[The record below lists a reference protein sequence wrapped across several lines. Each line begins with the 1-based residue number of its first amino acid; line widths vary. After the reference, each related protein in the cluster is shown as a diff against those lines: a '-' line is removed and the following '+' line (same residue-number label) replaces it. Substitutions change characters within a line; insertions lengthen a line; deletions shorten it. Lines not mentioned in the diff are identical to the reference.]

1 MAIDSFVRMF
11 TRWFDDLWADVRYGS
26 RMLTK
31 APGFTAVAVLTL
43 ALGIGVNATV
53 FSYVNALLL
62 RPPGGVSQMGGLE
75 EVWLQNTKAAGVER
89 FLPLNYPDYV
99 YYRDHNKVFS
109 GMAVFDGDPEQ
120 VIWNRAGNGEPVMG
134 QIVSG
139 NFFSVIGVRAA
150 VGRTLSPEDDHVAE
164 SQPVTMLSYSFWQTR
179 LGADPNVVGKR
190 LVLNGTECRV
200 VGVAPA
206 GFEGLEIAI
215 EPDFWVPAAMVE
227 HIKRDTS
234 FLTSRQTYWLS
245 GVGRLNTGVGVP
257 EARADL
263 SVLAQQIEK
272 QNPDAERNIDTA
284 IFPVTLVPGPF
295 RGYVGAFTGLL
306 MAVVGLVLLIACTNA
321 ANLMLMRAVGR
332 RREMAIRSAL
342 GAGRGRLIRQIL
354 VESTLLAA
362 IAGCA
367 GLLLAYWTAPL
378 LLSLKPASLPIR
390 IEVPTDWRVVVFT
403 IFASLATGI
412 VFGLAPALRSAK
424 TDLTPALKYESSGGA
439 YQKSRLRGTLV
450 IAQMATCAVLL
461 VGAVLCVRSLMNA
474 QSIDPGF
481 DIRHVAMAELD
492 IGSVGYTEAK
502 GRDFDE
508 KLVES
513 VRNLPGVTAASWVS
527 HLPLGTSR
535 ETRSASAFQATPE
548 GYAESAPKAKKN
560 KESLDV
566 FQVGARY
573 FETMGIPLDRG
584 RDFTA
589 EESKSSQKVTVIN
602 ETAARLF
609 WPSQDAVG
617 QQLQLGKQDAYQVIG
632 VVKTG
637 KYRTLGED
645 ALPAAY
651 LPIGYAARATLV
663 ARTKNDPRSLIEPI
677 RREIQ
682 AIDANVAPTD
692 LETMQQYMTLPLFP
706 ARVTGILLGVFG
718 MLALVLAMGGLY
730 GVIAYTTSQ
739 RTREIGLRMA
749 LGAQQKDIVRLVLK
763 HGLTMT
769 GIGLAAGIAAA
780 FGVTRVLSSLL
791 YGIRADDPATLI
803 GVSCTLISVALLA
816 CYVPARRAMRV
827 DPMVALRYE

>member
-1 MAIDSFVRMF
+1 MIIDRFAQGLDV
-11 TRWFDDLWADVRYGS
+11 LWADVRYGI
-26 RMLTK
+26 RMLAK

-62 RPPGGVSQMGGLE
+62 RPPADVPQPARLQ
-75 EVWLQNTKAAGVER
+75 EVWLQNSKAVGIER
-89 FLPLNYPDYV
+89 FLPLDYPDYI

-109 GMAVFDGDPEQ
+109 GLATFDGDPEPA
-120 VIWNRAGNGEPVMG
+120 IWNRAGNGELVMG

-150 VGRTLSPEDDHVAE
+150 LGRTLSPDDDQVSV
-164 SQPVTMLSYSFWQTR
+164 SQPVTMISYAFWQTR
-179 LGADPNVVGKR
+179 LGADPDVLGKR
-190 LVLNGTECRV
+190 LGLNGTEYRV

-206 GFEGLEIAI
+206 GFAGLEIAI
-215 EPDFWVPAAMVE
+215 EPDFWVSIAMVE
-227 HIKRDTS
+227 QIKRDTT
-234 FLTSRQTYWLS
+234 FLTGRQSYWLF
-245 GVGRLNTGVGVP
+245 GVGRLNAHAQP
-257 EARADL
+257 SEARADL
-263 SVLAQQIEK
+263 SVLANQIAKEHPESNK
-272 QNPDAERNIDTA
+272 DLDAA
-284 IFPVTLVPGPF
+284 VFPVTLVPGPY
-295 RGYVGAFTGLL
+295 RGYVEAFTGLL
-306 MAVVGLVLLIACTNA
+306 MVVVGMVLLIACTNA
-321 ANLMLMRAVGR
+321 ANLLLMRAVGR
-332 RREMAIRSAL
+332 RREMAIRAAL

-378 LLSLKPASLPIR
+378 LMTLKPASLPIR

-403 IFASLATGI
+403 LLASLVTGI

-424 TDLTPALKYESSGGA
+424 TDLTPALKSESSGGG
-439 YQKSRLRGTLV
+439 YQKSRLRGALV

-461 VGAVLCVRSLMNA
+461 VGAVLCVRSLLNA

-481 DIRHVAMAELD
+481 DTQHEAIANID
-492 IGSVGYTEAK
+492 IGSVGYKEAQ
-502 GRDFDE
+502 GREFCE
-508 KLVES
+508 KLLER
-513 VRNLPGVTAASWVS
+513 VRNLPGVASAAWASY
-527 HLPLGTSR
+527 LPLGTER
-535 ETRSASAFQATPE
+535 RQGSASAKPKPLETKKGEKQD
-548 GYAESAPKAKKN
+548 YAN
-560 KESLDV
+560 VDM
-566 FQVGARY
+566 FNVGAGY
-573 FETMGIPLDRG
+573 FATMGISFDRG

-589 EESKSSQKVTVIN
+589 EESKSSPKIAIVN
-602 ETAARLF
+602 EAMVRTL
-609 WPSQDAVG
+609 WPGHEAVG
-617 QQLQLGKQDAYQVIG
+617 QPLYMGEMGAYQVIG

-645 ALPAAY
+645 PLPAVY
-651 LPIGYAARATLV
+651 FPIGYAARATLV
-663 ARTKNDPRSLIEPI
+663 ARTKNDPRSLVEPI

-682 AIDANVAPTD
+682 AVDPNVAPTD

-706 ARVTGILLGVFG
+706 ARITGILLGVFG
-718 MLALVLAMGGLY
+718 LLALVLATGGLY

-749 LGAQQKDIVRLVLK
+749 LGAQHKDILALVLK
-763 HGLTMT
+763 NGLAMV
-769 GIGLAAGIAAA
+769 GIGLAAGIAVS
-780 FGVTRVLSSLL
+780 FGAMRLLSSLL

-803 GVSCTLISVALLA
+803 GVSFTLISVALLA

>member
-1 MAIDSFVRMF
+1 MTVNRLGHVIA
-11 TRWFDDLWADVRYGS
+11 RWFDVLWTDTRYGI
-26 RMLTK
+26 RMLAK

-62 RPPGGVSQMGGLE
+62 RPPAGVAQLGKLE
-75 EVWLQNTKAAGVER
+75 EVWLQNQKAAGVER

-109 GMAVFDGDPEQ
+109 GLATFDGDPEQ
-120 VIWNRAGNGEPVMG
+120 VIWNRAGNGELVQG

-139 NFFSVIGVRAA
+139 NFFSVLGVPAA
-150 VGRTLSPEDDHVAE
+150 MGRTLSAEDDRVGL
-164 SQPVTMLSYSFWQTR
+164 SQPVTVISYSFWKSR
-179 LGADPNVVGKR
+179 LGADPDVVGKR

-215 EPDFWVPAAMVE
+215 EPDFWVPTVMVE
-227 HIKRDTS
+227 HIKRDPN
-234 FLTSRQTYWLS
+234 FLTNRHTYWLF

-257 EARADL
+257 EVRANL
-263 SVLAQQIEK
+263 SVLAQQIAKEH
-272 QNPDAERNIDTA
+272 PDADKNLDA
-284 IFPVTLVPGPF
+284 AVFPVTLVPGPL

-306 MAVVGLVLLIACTNA
+306 MVVVGMVLLIACTNA
-321 ANLMLMRAVGR
+321 ANLLLMRAVGR
-332 RREMAIRSAL
+332 RREMAIRAAL
-342 GAGRGRLIRQIL
+342 GAGRGRLVRQIL
-354 VESTLLAA
+354 VESTLLAG

-367 GLLLAYWTAPL
+367 GLLVAYWTAPL

-390 IEVPTDWRVVVFT
+390 IEVPTDWRVVLFT
-403 IFASLATGI
+403 LVASLATGI
-412 VFGLAPALRSAK
+412 VFGLAPALRSSK
-424 TDLTPALKYESSGGA
+424 TDLAPALKYESSGGG

-461 VGAVLCVRSLMNA
+461 VGAVLCVRSLLNA

-481 DIRHVAMAELD
+481 DTQHEAIANID
-492 IGSVGYTEAK
+492 IGSVGYSEAK
-502 GRDFDE
+502 GREFNE
-508 KLVES
+508 KLLQG
-513 VRNLPGVTAASWVS
+513 VRNLPGVTAASWAS
-527 HLPLGTSR
+527 HLPLGTER
-535 ETRSASAFQATPE
+535 MQGGASAKPKSAETKKGE
-548 GYAESAPKAKKN
+548 GRSEESV
-560 KESLDV
+560 DM
-566 FQVGARY
+566 FHVGAGY
-573 FETMGIPLDRG
+573 FDTLGIPFYRG
-584 RDFTA
+584 RDFTS
-589 EESKSSQKVTVIN
+589 EESESAPKVTIVN
-602 ETAARLF
+602 EAAAHLL
-609 WPSQDAVG
+609 WPAHDAIG
-617 QQLQLGKQDAYQVIG
+617 QPLYMGEMGVFQVIG

-637 KYRTLGED
+637 KYRTLGEVP
-645 ALPAAY
+645 LPAVY
-651 LPIGYAARATLV
+651 FPIGYAARATLV

-677 RREIQ
+677 RKEIQ
-682 AIDANVAPTD
+682 AIDPNVAPTD

-730 GVIAYTTSQ
+730 GVIAYTTTQ

-749 LGAQQKDIVRLVLK
+749 LGAQQRDIVKLVLK
-763 HGLTMT
+763 HGLTMA
-769 GIGLAAGIAAA
+769 GVGLTVGIAAA
-780 FGVTRVLSSLL
+780 FGVTRVLSGLL

-803 GVSCTLISVALLA
+803 GVSFTLISVALLA